1 MSEFKDKDG
10 LGLRL
15 PKSIVKFIQIPTQML
30 DEKEIENVEN
40 TAEFNSELLAT
51 IIVGA
56 LSLKWL
62 IGGQVTKI
70 WDLFEALQI
79 V

>member
-1 MSEFKDKDG
+1 MSEFKDKD
-10 LGLRL
+10 GLRL

-40 TAEFNSELLAT
+40 TASVNSELLAT
-51 IIVGA
+51 IVIG
-56 LSLKWL
+56 SLFLNWL
-62 IGGQVTKI
+62 IEGKVTQI

>member
-1 MSEFKDKDG
+1 
-10 LGLRL
+10 
-15 PKSIVKFIQIPTQML
+15 ML
-30 DEKEIENVEN
+30 DEQEIENVEN

-51 IIVGA
+51 IIIGA